1 MTGLYKHNKGDNTM
15 NDEAKLIIQQLSER
29 IDLLEKQMFQLQMSK
44 SRNNGKPYV
53 RDPKVLAAHRL
64 VKSKTIH

>member
-1 MTGLYKHNKGDNTM
+1 M
-15 NDEAKLIIQQLSER
+15 NDEEKSIIQQLSER
-29 IDLLEKQMFQLQMSK
+29 IDLLEKQMFQLQISK

-53 RDPKVLAAHRL
+53 RDPEIIAAHRL